1 MDETL
6 PGVDWSKI
14 KVLDDQERDKIMTY
28 FDAQTEIRRENEEA
42 KALVDSNE
50 LLSCPFCG
58 SEMSREQRSNRSGNL
73 IWMAYHP
80 GGKNCILGGMNFD
93 IKKWN
98 TRTR

>member
-1 MDETL
+1 MVSGITAEW
-6 PGVDWSKI
+6 PVEEGAK
-14 KVLDDQERDKIMTY
+14 RMTKP
-28 FDAQTEIRRENEEA
+28 E
-42 KALVDSNE
+42 SND

-58 SEMSREQRSNRSGNL
+58 SEMSREQRLNRSGNL

-80 GGKNCILGGMNFD
+80 GGKSCILGGMNFD